1 MIINKYKIDK
11 EIKRG
16 AFGCILRG
24 NYLKTGEPVAIKIE
38 YGEIPSLKHEV
49 KIINYLSTSGVK
61 QIPSIYWY
69 GIHENNPCLI
79 ITLYECSLFDYMK
92 HRQITVEKMNIL
104 MLKTI
109 DIIEHIHRFFV
120 LHRDIKPANFM
131 IKDGDIFL
139 IDFGL
144 STFYLNEN
152 GEHYPNKQN
161 NTIIGTPK
169 FVSINI
175 HMGHQYSR
183 RDDLISLGYMY
194 VYMILGDAIWFSDIY
209 TPLNILNG
217 TPEGV
222 PLDVSR
228 ATLPINQLKSTV
240 IKDDRSNSNVHRC
253 KHNNMDDINKTS
265 KKIIDIDHPMNVLLK
280 HNKSY
285 DVFSKYIQETTPKTQ
300 TQTQTQT
307 HEQSPYEQ
315 INQYILYTYSLDY
328 LDTPKYKPLKQIFI

>member
-24 NYLKTGEPVAIKIE
+24 NYWKTGEPVAIKIE

-69 GIHENNPCLI
+69 GIYENNPCLI

-109 DIIEHIHRFFV
+109 HIIEHIHRFFV

-175 HMGHQYSR
+175 HLGHQYSR

-209 TPLNILNG
+209 
-217 TPEGV
+217 
-222 PLDVSR
+222 
-228 ATLPINQLKSTV
+228 
-240 IKDDRSNSNVHRC
+240 

-300 TQTQTQT
+300 MQTET
-307 HEQSPYEQ
+307 HEQSQYEQ

>member
-69 GIHENNPCLI
+69 GIYENNPCLI

-92 HRQITVEKMNIL
+92 HREITVEKMNIL

-209 TPLNILNG
+209 
-217 TPEGV
+217 
-222 PLDVSR
+222 
-228 ATLPINQLKSTV
+228 
-240 IKDDRSNSNVHRC
+240 

-285 DVFSKYIQETTPKTQ
+285 DVFSKYIQETTPKMQTQ

-307 HEQSPYEQ
+307 HEENPYEQ

>member
-1 MIINKYKIDK
+1 MIINKYKIGV

-16 AFGCILRG
+16 SFGCVLRG
-24 NYLKTGEPVAIKIE
+24 NYLKTGEPVAVKIE
-38 YGEIPSLKHEV
+38 YGGIATLKHEV

-92 HRQITVEKMNIL
+92 DRKITIEKMNML
-104 MLKTI
+104 MLKTL

-131 IKDGDIFL
+131 IKGGDVFL

-144 STFYLNEN
+144 SAFFINGN

-161 NTIIGTPK
+161 TTIIGTPT

-194 VYMILGDAIWFSDIY
+194 VYMILGGAPW
-209 TPLNILNG
+209 
-217 TPEGV
+217 V
-222 PLDVSR
+222 P
-228 ATLPINQLKSTV
+228 TNNPTNNPTNKSFV
-240 IKDDRSNSNVHRC
+240 
-253 KHNNMDDINKTS
+253 
-265 KKIIDIDHPMNVLLK
+265 DIDHPINITIK
-280 HNKSY
+280 DNKSY
-285 DVFSKYIQETTPKTQ
+285 DVFSKYIHEYPLMQLSGSKTQ
-300 TQTQTQT
+300 TQNTRT
-307 HEQSPYEQ
+307 HEDTLMQC
-315 INQYILYTYSLDY
+315 INQYILYTYSLEYFDI
-328 LDTPKYKPLKQIFI
+328 PKYTPLKQIFMTNSQVIFVKQFQSSSNSLLIENTPN

>member
-1 MIINKYKIDK
+1 MIINKYEIGK

-16 AFGCILRG
+16 AFGCVSRG

-38 YGEIPSLKHEV
+38 YGEMPSLKHEV

-92 HRQITVEKMNIL
+92 HRKMTVEKMNML

-131 IKDGDIFL
+131 IKDGDIYL

-144 STFYLNEN
+144 SAFYVNEN

-175 HMGHQYSR
+175 HVGHQCSR

-194 VYMILGDAIWFSDIY
+194 VCMILGDAMWFSDIC
-209 TPLNILNG
+209 
-217 TPEGV
+217 
-222 PLDVSR
+222 
-228 ATLPINQLKSTV
+228 
-240 IKDDRSNSNVHRC
+240 KD
-253 KHNNMDDINKTS
+253 NNMDEMNETS
-265 KKIIDIDHPMNVLLK
+265 KKIIDIEHPMNMLLK

-285 DVFSKYIQETTPKTQ
+285 DVFSKYIQET
-300 TQTQTQT
+300 QT
-307 HEQSPYEQ
+307 HEQ

-328 LDTPKYKPLKQIFI
+328 LDTPKYTPLKQIFAWRLFCSQSQSQLFL

>member
-92 HRQITVEKMNIL
+92 HREITVEKMNIL

-175 HMGHQYSR
+175 HLGHQYSR

-209 TPLNILNG
+209 
-217 TPEGV
+217 
-222 PLDVSR
+222 
-228 ATLPINQLKSTV
+228 
-240 IKDDRSNSNVHRC
+240 

-300 TQTQTQT
+300 MQTQT
-307 HEQSPYEQ
+307 HEENPYEQ

-328 LDTPKYKPLKQIFI
+328 LDTPKYKPLKQIFM

>member
-1 MIINKYKIDK
+1 MIINKYKIEM

-79 ITLYECSLFDYMK
+79 ITLYECSLLDYMK
-92 HRQITVEKMNIL
+92 HRKITVEKMNIL
-104 MLKTI
+104 MLKI
-109 DIIEHIHRFFV
+109 LDIIEHIHRFFV
-120 LHRDIKPANFM
+120 LHRDIKPANCM

-144 STFYLNEN
+144 STFYMNEN

-194 VYMILGDAIWFSDIY
+194 VYMILGDATWFSDIY
-209 TPLNILNG
+209 
-217 TPEGV
+217 
-222 PLDVSR
+222 
-228 ATLPINQLKSTV
+228 
-240 IKDDRSNSNVHRC
+240 KD
-253 KHNNMDDINKTS
+253 NNMDDINETS
-265 KKIIDIDHPMNVLLK
+265 KKLIEIDHPMNILLK

-285 DVFSKYIQETTPKTQ
+285 DVFSKYIQNTQ
-300 TQTQTQT
+300 IQT
-307 HEQSPYEQ
+307 HEEETYEQ

-328 LDTPKYKPLKQIFI
+328 SDNPKYTPLKQIFI

>member
-209 TPLNILNG
+209 
-217 TPEGV
+217 
-222 PLDVSR
+222 
-228 ATLPINQLKSTV
+228 
-240 IKDDRSNSNVHRC
+240 

-307 HEQSPYEQ
+307 HEENPYEQ

>member
-1 MIINKYKIDK
+1 MIINKYKIET

-16 AFGCILRG
+16 AFGCISRG
-24 NYLKTGEPVAIKIE
+24 NYLKTGEPVAIKME
-38 YGEIPSLKHEV
+38 YGEMPSLKHEV

-92 HRQITVEKMNIL
+92 HRKITIEKMNIL

-144 STFYLNEN
+144 STFYMNEN

-194 VYMILGDAIWFSDIY
+194 VYMILGDATWFTDIY
-209 TPLNILNG
+209 
-217 TPEGV
+217 
-222 PLDVSR
+222 
-228 ATLPINQLKSTV
+228 
-240 IKDDRSNSNVHRC
+240 
-253 KHNNMDDINKTS
+253 KHHNMDDINKTS

-280 HNKSY
+280 DNKSY
-285 DVFSKYIQETTPKTQ
+285 DVFSKYIQCTTQ
-300 TQTQTQT
+300 TQTTQSET
-307 HEQSPYEQ
+307 NKEDTYER

-328 LDTPKYKPLKQIFI
+328 SDTPKYTPLKQIFM